1 MEPNSYPGFPN
12 YHFGENNILD
22 RDVNY
27 AEVSYVHFASQY
39 VMFAFAP
46 SHSNNNINLFKS
58 IMPNYSFNEGALRHG
73 ELMILN
79 LIAGNDAPA
88 KN

>member
-1 MEPNSYPGFPN
+1 
-12 YHFGENNILD
+12 
-22 RDVNY
+22 
-27 AEVSYVHFASQY
+27 
-39 VMFAFAP
+39 MFAFAP